1 MSEPLLAVESVSK
14 FFPVG
19 AGVLPG
25 SGRMLRAVDG
35 VSFTVGAGETAG
47 LVGESGC
54 GKSTTASLVLRL
66 ARPTSGVVRYN
77 GVDINQARRGDRVA
91 YRRSVQ
97 AVLQDPYSSLNPRL
111 RVRHI
116 IGEPLVASS
125 DLSKAEIGRRVQ
137 EVIEQVGLPAEAA
150 GLYPHEFSG
159 GQRQRI
165 ALARSLVL
173 RPRLIVLDEAVS
185 GLDVSMKAQILNLLK
200 DLQAE
205 YGMAYLLISHNLAD
219 VQYLCDTVMVM
230 YLGKIVESGP
240 VERVFAEPLHPYTR
254 ALITAAMPVE
264 PGEAAD
270 IEVTG
275 EVPSPMD
282 KPQGCPFHTR
292 CPEAMD
298 VCLST
303 PPQLQTIS
311 PGHITACHLHDS
323 HAEPRKSAAT
333 AAALKEIDVT
343 PEATP

>member
-1 MSEPLLAVESVSK
+1 MSESLLAVESVSK

-19 AGVLPG
+19 RGLLPG
-25 SGRMLRAVDG
+25 SGRVLRAVDG
-35 VSFTVGAGETAG
+35 VSFNVGAGETAG

-66 ARPTSGVVRYN
+66 ARPTSGVVRFN
-77 GVDINQARRGDRVA
+77 GTDINQARRGEWAA

-125 DLSKAEIGRRVQ
+125 DLSKAEIAGRVR

-150 GLYPHEFSG
+150 ALYPHEFSG

-219 VQYLCDTVMVM
+219 VQYLCDKVMVM
-230 YLGKIVESGP
+230 YLGKVVESGP
-240 VERVFAEPLHPYTR
+240 VETVFAEPLHPYTQ
-254 ALITAAMPVE
+254 ALIAAAMPVE
-264 PGEAAD
+264 PGQAVET
-270 IEVTG
+270 EVTG
-275 EVPSPMD
+275 EVPSPLD

-292 CPEAMD
+292 CPAAMD
-298 VCLST
+298 ICLTS
-303 PPQLQTIS
+303 PPELKTIR
-311 PGHITACHLHDS
+311 PGHTTACHLHNTEP
-323 HAEPRKSAAT
+323 AEVSS
-333 AAALKEIDVT
+333 
-343 PEATP
+343 

>member
-1 MSEPLLAVESVSK
+1 MPESLLAVESVSK
-14 FFPVG
+14 FFPMARG
-19 AGVLPG
+19 LLPG
-25 SGRMLRAVDG
+25 SGRVLRAVDG
-35 VSFTVGAGETAG
+35 VSFTVGAEETVG

-66 ARPTSGVVRYN
+66 ARPTSGVVRFD
-77 GVDINQARRGDRVA
+77 GTDINQARRGERVA

-116 IGEPLVASS
+116 VGEPLVVSS
-125 DLSKAEIGRRVQ
+125 QASKAEIGRRVQ
-137 EVIEQVGLPAEAA
+137 EVIEQVGLPTEAA
-150 GLYPHEFSG
+150 ALYPHEFSG

-205 YGMAYLLISHNLAD
+205 YGMAYLMISHNLAD
-219 VQYLCDTVMVM
+219 VQYLCDKVMVM

-240 VERVFAEPLHPYTR
+240 VETVFAEPLHPYTQ

-264 PGEAAD
+264 PGQAAD

-275 EVPSPMD
+275 EVPSPLD

-292 CPEAMD
+292 CPAVMD
-298 VCLST
+298 ICTTT
-303 PPQLQTIS
+303 PPQLQTIR
-311 PGHITACHLHDS
+311 PGHTTACHLHDT
-323 HAEPRKSAAT
+323 HAELRNSVARAASH
-333 AAALKEIDVT
+333 KQIDVE
-343 PEATP
+343 PKGAQ